1 MDGEH
6 HVLTTHVRVDDD
18 ASRAAVRR
26 IKDEIRSMS
35 GDLDC
40 THTTIEI
47 EYGDEGCSLVEA
59 HPGCEDGGEQL

>member
-1 MDGEH
+1 
-6 HVLTTHVRVDDD
+6 VLTTHVRVDED
-18 ASRAAVRR
+18 ATRADVRR

-59 HPGCEDGGEQL
+59 HACPEDGGERR